1 MSSTIV
7 KKENNNVTLKIEVSS
22 ETFEKAIQKSYLK
35 NRGRFNIPG
44 FRKGKTPRKIIESR
58 YGVEVF
64 YEDAVNFVLPDAY
77 DKAIEEHDLK
87 PVDRPEI
94 DIEEL
99 EKDKPV
105 VFKVDITV
113 KPEVKL
119 GEYKGIEAEKVEYN
133 VTEED
138 VEAELKNMQERNSRL
153 IAVEYRAAKEG
164 DTVVIDYEGYVGDE
178 QFEGGTAENQTLE
191 LGSNTFIPGFEE
203 QLVGKNVED
212 DVDVKVTFP
221 EEYHSEE
228 LAGKEAIFKVKI
240 HEVKEKELPALDDEF
255 AKDVSEFD
263 TLEELKADLKKKME
277 DEAEQKEKNETQ
289 SKVIEKVLEGVEVDI
304 PEAMIEAQIDS
315 EIKNFEYRLLYQ
327 GLNMEKYLSLTNTK
341 IEDLREQIKPT
352 AENFVKTDLVLEA
365 ISKAEE
371 IEVTEEEVEKE
382 LAKLAKQYDQDLDK
396 FKKNMR
402 DEDLEYI
409 KMGIIKSKTVDMLVD
424 NAKLV

>member
-153 IAVEYRAAKEG
+153 IAVEDRAAKEG

-371 IEVTEEEVEKE
+371 IEVTEEVVEKE

>member
-153 IAVEYRAAKEG
+153 IAVEDRAAKEG